1 MGVAQLTLRAHK
13 STQLSRIFL
22 ASWRLVGPSQKSGL
36 CRMLIIRDL
45 PLSIC
50 TIMPTS
56 CWRQHP
62 VSAQVI
68 LTFAETD
75 GAKNAIPSRLHSL
88 DSYFSMMILRL
99 STGNFRREFGAPFSK
114 LSFLLN
120 AVFVSYS
127 KRSKFRKPYS

>member
-1 MGVAQLTLRAHK
+1 MQRPNRSPRRSEGDHRKELLNCRISITAVSKLRITRSKETTIRLPSDEDTMTAAQ
-13 STQLSRIFL
+13 I
-22 ASWRLVGPSQKSGL
+22 
-36 CRMLIIRDL
+36 
-45 PLSIC
+45 
-50 TIMPTS
+50 
-56 CWRQHP
+56 
-62 VSAQVI
+62 I
-68 LTFAETD
+68 LTCAETD